1 MFAWKLVFD
10 AYLGIDQWDAKDV
23 GEEKKDLVFRVVL
36 RGRSDISINAIDLL
50 YLPLRVTLPSSAW
63 RLLMSAAR
71 RRYGQT

>member
-1 MFAWKLVFD
+1 MFASMGVRN
-10 AYLGIDQWDAKDV
+10 ANLGVDERDTEDV
-23 GEEKKDLVFRVVL
+23 SEEKKDLVFRVVL
-36 RGRSDISINAIDLL
+36 RGRSDIRINAIDLL